1 LLSPYSIKEIIMK
14 TKTRVLSAAIA
25 GVMGLM
31 GAHAQADIVKNAVRL
46 GAFQVTAVDDNVP
59 LTQTGEPVVTFTG
72 SGKFTIWYTAECA
85 AGGYVDVDI
94 LVDGIPLSPSGANN
108 QDSFCDFETRGAMHT
123 VTGRT
128 NTLAAGT
135 HTVQIRANTS
145 AGTVG
150 FLSDSSLLI
159 GK

>member
-1 LLSPYSIKEIIMK
+1 MK
-14 TKTRVLSAAIA
+14 TKTRVLRAAIA
-25 GVMGLM
+25 GVVGLM
-31 GAHAQADIVKNAVRL
+31 SIQAQADIVKNFVRV
-46 GAFQVTAVDDNVP
+46 GAFGIDAQYKHVP
-59 LTQTGEPVVTFTG
+59 LTQTGAPVVTFTG

-85 AGGYVDVDI
+85 SGGYMDVDI
-94 LVDGIPLSPSGANN
+94 LVDGIPLSPSGAND

-128 NTLAAGT
+128 HSLATGT
-135 HTVQIRANTS
+135 HTVQIVAATS
-145 AGTVG
+145 VGTIG

>member
-1 LLSPYSIKEIIMK
+1 MK
-14 TKTRVLSAAIA
+14 TKTRILRAAIA
-25 GVMGLM
+25 GVVGLM
-31 GAHAQADIVKNAVRL
+31 SIQAQADIVKNFVRV
-46 GAFQVTAVDDNVP
+46 GAFQIDAEDNHVP
-59 LTQTGEPVVTFTG
+59 LTQTGAPVVTFTG

-85 AGGYVDVDI
+85 AGGYMDVDI
-94 LVDGIPLSPSGANN
+94 LVDGIPLSPTGANN

-128 NTLAAGT
+128 NSLATGT
-135 HTVQIRANTS
+135 HTVQIVANTS
-145 AGTVG
+145 VGTVG